1 VDIVQTVSK
10 VRASR
15 TSLEEPEI
23 SAFSWRQADVRWHN
37 LCRFGRDSLE
47 GNMGKR
53 LQGFFDEAD
62 RMGGLVA
69 RMRLASMSQVTSTEA
84 TSIDDQPEI
93 VERVKKALDALRE
106 QFAPAGDE
114 QTRILRRHLTTY
126 LDLMAQRSL
135 IEGDVDKTIRRVN
148 QAAST
153 TLAVQRVSV
162 WFSDASATKISCAD
176 LYDHATGQHSSGVEL
191 FAKDFPPYFRAL
203 KTERTIA
210 AHDAHTDSRTSCF
223 SEPYLKPLGINSML
237 DVPIWV
243 NKLMVGVICHEHR
256 GPKRTWNRD
265 EETFAYLM
273 SSFIALVLERKKT

>member
-1 VDIVQTVSK
+1 
-10 VRASR
+10 
-15 TSLEEPEI
+15 
-23 SAFSWRQADVRWHN
+23 
-37 LCRFGRDSLE
+37 
-47 GNMGKR
+47 MGKR

-62 RMGGLVA
+62 RLGGLVA

-84 TSIDDQPEI
+84 TTIEDEAGV
-93 VERVKKALDALRE
+93 VERVGKALETLKTQFTASPEKPGQGLAL
-106 QFAPAGDE
+106 APPPAGDE
-114 QTRILRRHLTTY
+114 QTRVLRRHLTTY

-153 TLAVQRVSV
+153 TLLVQRVSV
-162 WFSDASATKISCAD
+162 WFTDPGGSKINCAD
-176 LYDHATGQHSSGVEL
+176 LYDHATGQHTSGTEL

-210 AHDAHTDSRTSCF
+210 AHDANADSRTSCF
-223 SEPYLKPLGINSML
+223 SEVYLKPLGITSML
-237 DVPIWV
+237 DVPIWTG
-243 NKLMVGVICHEHR
+243 KSMVGVICHEHR

-273 SSFIALVLERKKT
+273 SSFIALALERKKGP

>member
-1 VDIVQTVSK
+1 
-10 VRASR
+10 
-15 TSLEEPEI
+15 
-23 SAFSWRQADVRWHN
+23 
-37 LCRFGRDSLE
+37 
-47 GNMGKR
+47 M
-53 LQGFFDEAD
+53 FDEAD
-62 RMGGLVA
+62 RLGGLVA

-84 TSIDDQPEI
+84 ISIDDRPEV
-93 VERVKKALDALRE
+93 VERVQKALGTLKE
-106 QFAPAGDE
+106 QFASPSADKQAPARDVAPVTSGDE
-114 QTRILRRHLTTY
+114 QTRVLRRHLTTY

-162 WFSDASATKISCAD
+162 WFTDATITKINCAD
-176 LYDHATGQHSSGVEL
+176 LYDHATGQHTSGVEL

-210 AHDAHTDSRTSCF
+210 AHDAHTDPRTSCF

-243 NKLMVGVICHEHR
+243 NRAMVGVVCHEHR

-273 SSFIALVLERKKT
+273 SSFIALALERKKI

>member
-1 VDIVQTVSK
+1 
-10 VRASR
+10 
-15 TSLEEPEI
+15 
-23 SAFSWRQADVRWHN
+23 
-37 LCRFGRDSLE
+37 
-47 GNMGKR
+47 M
-53 LQGFFDEAD
+53 FDEAD
-62 RMGGLVA
+62 RLGGLVA

-84 TSIDDQPEI
+84 TSIDDRPDMI
-93 VERVKKALDALRE
+93 ERVQKALDALRG
-106 QFAPAGDE
+106 QFAPSADKPAPSGDVAPVTAGDE

-162 WFSDASATKISCAD
+162 WFTDTSATKITCAD
-176 LYDHATGQHSSGVEL
+176 LYDHATGQHTSGVEL

-210 AHDAHTDSRTSCF
+210 ANDAHTDPRTSCF

-243 NKLMVGVICHEHR
+243 NKIMVGVICHEHR

-273 SSFIALVLERKKT
+273 SSFIALVLERKKA

>member
-1 VDIVQTVSK
+1 
-10 VRASR
+10 
-15 TSLEEPEI
+15 
-23 SAFSWRQADVRWHN
+23 
-37 LCRFGRDSLE
+37 
-47 GNMGKR
+47 MGKR

-62 RMGGLVA
+62 RLGGLVA

-84 TSIDDQPEI
+84 SSIDDVPDV
-93 VERVKKALDALRE
+93 VERVKKALETLKTQFTAGPEKPGQSRE
-106 QFAPAGDE
+106 VAPAPAGDE
-114 QTRILRRHLTTY
+114 QTRVLRRHLTTY

-135 IEGDVDKTIRRVN
+135 IEGDVDKAVRRVN

-162 WFSDASATKISCAD
+162 WFTDSGASKITCAD
-176 LYDHATGQHSSGVEL
+176 LYDHATGQHTSGVEL

-210 AHDAHTDSRTSCF
+210 AHDAHTDPRTSCF
-223 SEPYLKPLGINSML
+223 SEPYLKPLGITSML

-243 NKLMVGVICHEHR
+243 GKTMVGVVCHEHR
-256 GPKRTWNRD
+256 GPKRIWNRD

-273 SSFIALVLERKKT
+273 SSFIAMALERRKGA

>member
-1 VDIVQTVSK
+1 
-10 VRASR
+10 
-15 TSLEEPEI
+15 
-23 SAFSWRQADVRWHN
+23 
-37 LCRFGRDSLE
+37 
-47 GNMGKR
+47 MGKR

-62 RMGGLVA
+62 RMGGLLA

-84 TSIDDQPEI
+84 SSIDDVPEL
-93 VERVKKALDALRE
+93 VERVKKALETLKTQFTTPNEKPTQARE
-106 QFAPAGDE
+106 VAPAPAGDE
-114 QTRILRRHLTTY
+114 QARVLRRHLTTY

-135 IEGDVDKTIRRVN
+135 IEGDVDKAIRRVN

-162 WFSDASATKISCAD
+162 WFSDSGSTKITCAD
-176 LYDHATGQHSSGVEL
+176 LYDHATGQHTSGVEL

-210 AHDAHTDSRTSCF
+210 AHDAHTDPRTSCF
-223 SEPYLKPLGINSML
+223 SEPYLKPLGITSML

-243 NKLMVGVICHEHR
+243 GKAMVGVVCHEHR

-273 SSFIALVLERKKT
+273 SSFIALALERRKGA

>member
-1 VDIVQTVSK
+1 
-10 VRASR
+10 
-15 TSLEEPEI
+15 
-23 SAFSWRQADVRWHN
+23 
-37 LCRFGRDSLE
+37 
-47 GNMGKR
+47 MGKR
-53 LQGFFDEAD
+53 LQSFFDEAD
-62 RMGGLVA
+62 RLGGLVA

-84 TSIDDQPEI
+84 GSVDDQPEL
-93 VERVKKALDALRE
+93 VERVKKALDAVRE
-106 QFAPAGDE
+106 QFAPGPDKSAPARDVAPAASGDE
-114 QTRILRRHLTTY
+114 QTRLLRRHLTTY

-162 WFSDASATKISCAD
+162 WFTDPTATKIACAD
-176 LYDHATGQHSSGVEL
+176 LYDHATGQHTSGVEL

-210 AHDAHTDSRTSCF
+210 ANDAHTDPRTSCF
-223 SEPYLKPLGINSML
+223 SEPYLKPLGITSML

-243 NKLMVGVICHEHR
+243 NRAMVGVICHEHR

-273 SSFIALVLERKKT
+273 SSFIALALERKKA